1 MPLIQLLLRSFHF
14 STFTF
19 LPSCFLYLGITLTTL
34 PLLPWGWFTSA
45 YSIQD
50 VQGCLKRSD
59 LEKLILSKD
68 LMLHLQIIVFM
79 IVHGVM
85 LASCLYSL
93 TNQCSCEIS
102 APALLLKRAPAKHN
116 WSLSSSQILLIFFF
130 IFTSWNFSSLLLPLK
145 WISCLSR
152 LS

>member
-19 LPSCFLYLGITLTTL
+19 LPSYFLYLGITLTTL
-34 PLLPWGWFTSA
+34 PWLPWGWFTSA

-50 VQGCLKRSD
+50 VQGCLKWSD
-59 LEKLILSKD
+59 LEKLILV
-68 LMLHLQIIVFM
+68 LHLQIIVFM
-79 IVHGVM
+79 IIHGVM

-102 APALLLKRAPAKHN
+102 APALLKRAPAKHN

-145 WISCLSR
+145 WISRLSR